1 MSHAHTYHL
10 YNELRAATDAPLY
23 FKHISAGDPEALSA
37 ALAPLLKVIGV
48 KIKSAHLYDGV
59 AQITVR
65 GERAWEA
72 DTIAHNSTGIDL
84 VSMPLARQ
92 SRLITFSTTV
102 E

>member
-1 MSHAHTYHL
+1 MSHPHTYHL
-10 YNELRAATDAPLY
+10 SNELRDATDAALY
-23 FKHISAGDPEALSA
+23 FRDLSASDPEALSA

-48 KIKSAHLYDGV
+48 KIKSARLYEGV
-59 AQITVR
+59 AQITVS
-65 GERAWEA
+65 GKRAWEA
-72 DTIAHNSTGIDL
+72 GTIAHNSTGTDL

>member
-1 MSHAHTYHL
+1 MSHAHVYHL
-10 YNELRAATDAPLY
+10 YNELRDAIDAPLY
-23 FKHISAGDPEALSA
+23 FKDISANDPEALSA

-48 KIKSAHLYDGV
+48 KIKSAHIYEGV

-65 GERAWEA
+65 GKRAWEA
-72 DTIAHNSTGIDL
+72 ATVAHNSTGIDL

-102 E
+102 D